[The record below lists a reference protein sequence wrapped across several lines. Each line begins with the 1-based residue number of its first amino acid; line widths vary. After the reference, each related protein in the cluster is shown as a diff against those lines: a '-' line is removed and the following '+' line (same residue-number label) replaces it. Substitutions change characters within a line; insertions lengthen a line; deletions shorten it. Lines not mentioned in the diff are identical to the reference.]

1 MNNLGKIAYIFPG
14 QGSQTVG
21 MGRDLYDTFESAR
34 AIIRQA
40 DEVLNFPLSRLFFEG
55 PEEELKQT
63 VNAQPALVTVGF
75 ACLKAMQEVHGSSLA
90 APAYTAGHSLGEY
103 TALAAANVI
112 DFAATVFLARERGRL
127 MQEAGAKTAGGMV
140 AVLGLDEAVLVEICR
155 ETDTV
160 IANYNSPGQLVISGA
175 SENVVRAAEMAKARG
190 AARTMPLQ
198 VSGAFHSP
206 LMKLAEDALS
216 HIITG
221 ISFRDPAV
229 PIIGNTSAQPL
240 TTAEAVKAELMR
252 QLCHGVEW
260 QRSVEYMI
268 TSGVNTFIEIG
279 PGKVLTGLV
288 KRINREVKTVNVGDA
303 EAVRVVG
310 QL

>member
-1 MNNLGKIAYIFPG
+1 MSSPAKIAYIFPG

-175 SENVVRAAEMAKARG
+175 SENIVRAAEMAKASG

-206 LMKLAEDALS
+206 LMKPAEDALS